1 MNIRIITLTLGI
13 TIALFIIASGCLDEE
28 PAGAS
33 TQSSAATGASG
44 SQPPAPTNRID
55 VPQAVRQNLGITF
68 ANVERRRVAS
78 TLRVPGRFEVLP
90 TARRE
95 YRAALPGF
103 VRLLVSQYEQV
114 EKDQPIFRLDSP
126 EWHRIKQELHEAEV
140 GIERATAELTVAQRT
155 RTEAEQ
161 VAEAMQ
167 KRIDALAGAEVRRAE
182 LDTEVAVRRAAIPRL
197 EAEIKVKEAALD
209 EAMHDLQL
217 HIVKA
222 ASLLG
227 VSADFLRETEKGD
240 GGHETQRWFSI
251 NHVDV
256 LARDAGIVETIG
268 VTDGAW
274 VEANTL
280 IATTINPMAVRV
292 RAVGLQSDMAK
303 LTNGLNAVVL
313 PPRGATQGTTGGAT
327 GEPDAGLPG
336 KLQIGPV
343 ADPDQR
349 TVDLIVTPENTAA
362 WARPGVSSLMEI
374 VTDGSAKP
382 ELAIPV
388 SAVIR
393 DELTQIFF
401 RRDPNDPNKVIRMEA
416 DLGISDGKWVVIKS
430 GVTEGDEVVLDGVYE
445 LKLAGGAQG
454 AQGGGHFHADG
465 SWHPEAD

>member
-1 MNIRIITLTLGI
+1 MKYTRIITLTLGI
-13 TIALFIIASGCLDEE
+13 TIALFVIASGCQDEE
-28 PAGAS
+28 PAGGT
-33 TQSSAATGASG
+33 TQSSATTGASSG
-44 SQPPAPTNRID
+44 QPAPTNRID
-55 VPQAVRQNLGITF
+55 VPQSVRQNLGITF
-68 ANVERRRVAS
+68 GNVERRRVTS
-78 TLRVPGRFEVLP
+78 TLRVPGRFELVP

-95 YRAALPGF
+95 YRSALPGF
-103 VRLLVSQYEQV
+103 VRLLISQYEPV
-114 EKDQPIFRLDSP
+114 EKGQPIFRMDSP

-140 GIERATAELTVAQRT
+140 GIERATAELTVALRT
-155 RTEAEQ
+155 KTEAEQ
-161 VAEAMQ
+161 VALAMQ
-167 KRIDALAGAEVRRAE
+167 KRIEALAGAEVRRAE

-280 IATTINPMAVRV
+280 IATTINPMAVRF

-303 LTNGLNAVVL
+303 LTNGLNATIL
-313 PPRGATQGTTGGAT
+313 PPQGAT
-327 GEPDAGLPG
+327 GAQTGEPNGGLSG
-336 KLQIGPV
+336 KLQLGPV

-349 TVDLIVTPENTAA
+349 TIDLIVTPEESAA
-362 WARPGVSSLMEI
+362 WARPGVSSLLEI
-374 VTDGSAKP
+374 VTDGSADA

-393 DELTQIFF
+393 DELTRIFF
-401 RRDPNDPNKVIRMEA
+401 RRDPNDPNKVIRVEA
-416 DLGISDGKWVVIKS
+416 DLGISDGKWVVARS

-445 LKLAGGAQG
+445 LKLAGGGQG
-454 AQGGGHFHADG
+454 AEGGGHFHADG
-465 SWHPEAD
+465 TWHPEAD